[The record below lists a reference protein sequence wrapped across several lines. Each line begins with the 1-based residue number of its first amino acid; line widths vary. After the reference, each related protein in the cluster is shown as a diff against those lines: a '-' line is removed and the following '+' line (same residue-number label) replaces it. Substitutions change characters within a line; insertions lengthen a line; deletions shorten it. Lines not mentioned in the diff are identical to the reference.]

1 MFFHDCAMPCINL
14 PAVKIVSFH
23 YKNPLQKSEVRLDYI
38 SVSTPYDNN
47 TDLELLG
54 EVVTSPNLLG

>member
-1 MFFHDCAMPCINL
+1 MLFHDCAMPCINL
-14 PAVKIVSFH
+14 PAVKIVSFPC
-23 YKNPLQKSEVRLDYI
+23 KNSLQKSEVRLDYI
-38 SVSTPYDNN
+38 SVSTPCDSN